1 MSIEPTFPATRRQ
14 QPFWRRLSH
23 NVGAMLGV
31 ALLAAVVLVAIL
43 APIIAPYD
51 AYKLDVMNKF
61 QPPSAVNLMGT
72 DDLGR
77 DVFSRVVIGSRISF
91 EVALKVLLLAGSIG
105 LFLGAVSGYY
115 GRLVDEAIMRL
126 ADIFFAFPSFLLAM
140 AVVAALGPGIENAI
154 LAIGVA
160 FWPRYARLLRAQV
173 LTVRERPFV
182 EAARC
187 LGASDLRIM
196 ARHVLPNCL
205 APLVIQVTMD
215 AGAAI
220 LNTAGLSFV
229 GLGAVPPMAE
239 WGSMVAQGRGYMTNY
254 WWIPTFPGL
263 AIALTVGGFMFLGDG
278 LRDLWDPQ
286 LRGRVRF

>member
-1 MSIEPTFPATRRQ
+1 MILMKLTATHRPP
-14 QPFWRRLSH
+14 PFWRRLSR

-31 ALLAAVVLVAIL
+31 ALLTLVVLVAIL
-43 APIIAPYD
+43 APWIAPYD

-61 QPPSAVNLMGT
+61 RPPDAKNIMGT

-77 DVFSRVVIGSRISF
+77 DVFSRVVLGSRISF
-91 EVALKVLLLAGSIG
+91 QVALEVLLLAGSIG
-105 LFLGAVSGYY
+105 ILLGGLAGYR
-115 GRLVDEAIMRL
+115 GGLVDEAVMRL

-173 LTVRERPFV
+173 LTVRARPFV

-205 APLVIQVTMD
+205 APLVIQVSMD

-239 WGSMVAQGRGYMTNY
+239 WGSMVAQGRGYMLNY

-263 AIALTVGGFMFLGDG
+263 AIALTVGGYMFLGDG

-286 LRGRVRF
+286 LRGKVRF

>member
-1 MSIEPTFPATRRQ
+1 MSAVSIVARRS
-14 QPFWRRLSH
+14 PSFWGRLRH

-31 ALLAAVVLVAIL
+31 ALLAVVVIVALVA
-43 APIIAPYD
+43 PFVAPYD
-51 AYKLDVMNKF
+51 PYKLDIMNKF
-61 QPPSAVNLMGT
+61 LPPSSVNIMGT

-91 EVALKVLLLAGSIG
+91 QVAAEVLLIAASIGIVLGALAGYWGG
-105 LFLGAVSGYY
+105 LI
-115 GRLVDEAIMRL
+115 DEAIMRL

-154 LAIGVA
+154 LAIGIA
-160 FWPRYARLLRAQV
+160 WWPRYARLLRAQV
-173 LTVRERPFV
+173 LSVRARPFV
-182 EAARC
+182 EAARS
-187 LGASDLRIM
+187 LGASNLRLM
-196 ARHVLPNCL
+196 AVHVLPNCL
-205 APLVIQVTMD
+205 APLIIQVTMD

-220 LNTAGLSFV
+220 LTTAGLSFV

-239 WGSMVAQGRGYMTNY
+239 WGSMVAQGRSYITNY

-263 AIALTVGGFMFLGDG
+263 AIALTVAGYMFLGDG

-286 LRGRVRF
+286 LRGKVRF